1 MILILTKKTNL
12 HFLLTIENLFN
23 YRFLHY
29 FYEEI
34 KSENYLMANIKN
46 RRLFTSYISITV
58 IMSVVLFL
66 FGFFGIFFISSNSM
80 ANSFKENFSVSIFFK
95 EDAKNIE
102 ITQLQNEILMSDYVE
117 KLKYVSKDEAVLLMK
132 DEYGQDFIKELGFNP
147 LVNSIDFNLKSEYV
161 EATLLDSISKLIE
174 NKNYIDEIVYDK
186 NLINIINDNIKR
198 ISLWLMPS
206 IIILLIITFL
216 VINSSI
222 RLSIYSNR
230 QLIKTMQLVGATKA
244 FIRKPFIKINIFLS
258 LISSIISIS
267 AIILLIYYIDLNISF
282 VDNISIESVITL
294 FIIILSLGLFI
305 SYISTF
311 FASQNIL
318 KIKADNLDV

>member
-1 MILILTKKTNL
+1 
-12 HFLLTIENLFN
+12 
-23 YRFLHY
+23 
-29 FYEEI
+29 
-34 KSENYLMANIKN
+34 MANIKN
-46 RRLFTSYISITV
+46 RRLFTSYISITI

-66 FGFFGIFFISSNSM
+66 FGFFGIFFISSNSI

-161 EATLLDSISKLIE
+161 KATLLDSISRLIE
-174 NKNYIDEIVYDK
+174 NKNYVDEIVYDK

-282 VDNISIESVITL
+282 IENIIIES
-294 FIIILSLGLFI
+294 IIILFLIIICLGLFI

-311 FASQNIL
+311 FATQNIL

>member
-1 MILILTKKTNL
+1 
-12 HFLLTIENLFN
+12 
-23 YRFLHY
+23 
-29 FYEEI
+29 
-34 KSENYLMANIKN
+34 MANIKN
-46 RRLFTSYISITV
+46 RRLFTSYISITI

-66 FGFFGIFFISSNSM
+66 FGFFGIFFISSNSI

-102 ITQLQNEILMSDYVE
+102 ITQLQNELLMSDYVE

-147 LVNSIDFNLKSEYV
+147 LVNSIDFNLQSEYV
-161 EATLLDSISKLIE
+161 EATLLDSISRLIE
-174 NKNYIDEIVYDK
+174 NKNYVDEIVYDK

-206 IIILLIITFL
+206 IIMLLIITFL

-267 AIILLIYYIDLNISF
+267 AIILSVYYIDLNISF
-282 VDNISIESVITL
+282 INNISIESVIIL
-294 FIIILSLGLFI
+294 FLIIVSLGMFI

-311 FASQNIL
+311 FATQNIL

>member
-1 MILILTKKTNL
+1 
-12 HFLLTIENLFN
+12 
-23 YRFLHY
+23 
-29 FYEEI
+29 
-34 KSENYLMANIKN
+34 MANIKN

-66 FGFFGIFFISSNSM
+66 FGFFGIFFISSNSI

-161 EATLLDSISKLIE
+161 EATLLDSISRLIE
-174 NKNYIDEIVYDK
+174 NKNYVDEIVYDK

-294 FIIILSLGLFI
+294 FLIILSLGLFI

-311 FASQNIL
+311 FATQNIL

>member
-1 MILILTKKTNL
+1 
-12 HFLLTIENLFN
+12 
-23 YRFLHY
+23 
-29 FYEEI
+29 
-34 KSENYLMANIKN
+34 MANIKN
-46 RRLFTSYISITV
+46 RRLFTSYISITI

-66 FGFFGIFFISSNSM
+66 FGFFGIFFISSNSI

-161 EATLLDSISKLIE
+161 EATLIDSISRLIE
-174 NKNYIDEIVYDK
+174 NKNYVDEIVYDK

-294 FIIILSLGLFI
+294 FLIILSLGLFI

-311 FASQNIL
+311 FATQNIL

>member
-1 MILILTKKTNL
+1 
-12 HFLLTIENLFN
+12 
-23 YRFLHY
+23 
-29 FYEEI
+29 
-34 KSENYLMANIKN
+34 MANIKN
-46 RRLFTSYISITV
+46 RRLFTSYISITI

-66 FGFFGIFFISSNSM
+66 FGFFGIFFISSNSI

-132 DEYGQDFIKELGFNP
+132 EEYGQDFIKELGFNP

-161 EATLLDSISKLIE
+161 EATLLDSISRLIE

-282 VDNISIESVITL
+282 VDNISRESA
-294 FIIILSLGLFI
+294 IILFFVIVSLGLFI

-311 FASQNIL
+311 FATQNIL

>member
-1 MILILTKKTNL
+1 
-12 HFLLTIENLFN
+12 
-23 YRFLHY
+23 
-29 FYEEI
+29 
-34 KSENYLMANIKN
+34 MANIKN
-46 RRLFTSYISITV
+46 RRLFTSYISITI

-66 FGFFGIFFISSNSM
+66 FGFFGIFFISSNSI

-102 ITQLQNEILMSDYVE
+102 ITQLQNELLMSDYVE

-132 DEYGQDFIKELGFNP
+132 EEYGQDFIKELGFNP
-147 LVNSIDFNLKSEYV
+147 LVNSIDFNLKSKYV
-161 EATLLDSISKLIE
+161 KATLLDSISRLIE
-174 NKNYIDEIVYDK
+174 NKNYVDEIVYDK

-294 FIIILSLGLFI
+294 FLIILSLGLFI

-311 FASQNIL
+311 FATQNIL

>member
-1 MILILTKKTNL
+1 
-12 HFLLTIENLFN
+12 
-23 YRFLHY
+23 
-29 FYEEI
+29 
-34 KSENYLMANIKN
+34 MANIKN
-46 RRLFTSYISITV
+46 RRLFTSYVSITI

-66 FGFFGIFFISSNSM
+66 FGFFGIFFISSNSI

-102 ITQLQNEILMSDYVE
+102 ITQLQNELLMSDYVE

-132 DEYGQDFIKELGFNP
+132 EEYGQDFIKELGFNP

-161 EATLLDSISKLIE
+161 EATLLDSISRLIE

-294 FIIILSLGLFI
+294 FLIILSLGLFI

-311 FASQNIL
+311 FATQNIL

>member
-1 MILILTKKTNL
+1 MT
-12 HFLLTIENLFN
+12 
-23 YRFLHY
+23 
-29 FYEEI
+29 
-34 KSENYLMANIKN
+34 NIKN
-46 RRLFTSYISITV
+46 RRLFTSYISITI

-66 FGFFGIFFISSNSM
+66 FGFFGIFFISSNSI

-102 ITQLQNEILMSDYVE
+102 ITQLQNELLMSDYVE

-161 EATLLDSISKLIE
+161 EATLLDSISRLIE

-294 FIIILSLGLFI
+294 FLIILSLGLFI

-311 FASQNIL
+311 FATQNIL

>member
-1 MILILTKKTNL
+1 MT
-12 HFLLTIENLFN
+12 
-23 YRFLHY
+23 
-29 FYEEI
+29 
-34 KSENYLMANIKN
+34 NIKN
-46 RRLFTSYISITV
+46 RRLFTSYISITI

-66 FGFFGIFFISSNSM
+66 FGFFGIFFISSNSI

-102 ITQLQNEILMSDYVE
+102 ITQLQNELLMSDYVE

-132 DEYGQDFIKELGFNP
+132 EEYGQDFIKELGFNP

-161 EATLLDSISKLIE
+161 EATLLDSISRLIE

-267 AIILLIYYIDLNISF
+267 VIILLIYYIDLNISF
-282 VDNISIESVITL
+282 IDNISIESVITL
-294 FIIILSLGLFI
+294 FLIILSLGLFI

-311 FASQNIL
+311 FATQNIL

>member
-1 MILILTKKTNL
+1 
-12 HFLLTIENLFN
+12 
-23 YRFLHY
+23 
-29 FYEEI
+29 
-34 KSENYLMANIKN
+34 MANIKN
-46 RRLFTSYISITV
+46 SRLFTSYISITI

-66 FGFFGIFFISSNSM
+66 FGFFGIFFISSNSI

-174 NKNYIDEIVYDK
+174 KKNYVDEIVYDK

-267 AIILLIYYIDLNISF
+267 VIILLIYYIDLNISF

-294 FIIILSLGLFI
+294 FLIILSLGLFI

-311 FASQNIL
+311 FATQNIL

>member
-1 MILILTKKTNL
+1 MT
-12 HFLLTIENLFN
+12 
-23 YRFLHY
+23 
-29 FYEEI
+29 
-34 KSENYLMANIKN
+34 NIKN
-46 RRLFTSYISITV
+46 RRLFTSYISITI

-66 FGFFGIFFISSNSM
+66 FGFFGIFFISSNSI

-102 ITQLQNEILMSDYVE
+102 ITQLQNELLMSDYVE

-132 DEYGQDFIKELGFNP
+132 EEYGQDFIKELGFNP

-161 EATLLDSISKLIE
+161 EATLLDSISRLIE

-244 FIRKPFIKINIFLS
+244 FIRRPFIKINIFLS

-267 AIILLIYYIDLNISF
+267 VIILLIYYIDLNISF
-282 VDNISIESVITL
+282 IDNISIESVITL

-311 FASQNIL
+311 FATQNIL

>member
-1 MILILTKKTNL
+1 
-12 HFLLTIENLFN
+12 
-23 YRFLHY
+23 
-29 FYEEI
+29 
-34 KSENYLMANIKN
+34 MANIKN
-46 RRLFTSYISITV
+46 RRLFTSYISITI

-174 NKNYIDEIVYDK
+174 NKNYVDEIVYDK

-294 FIIILSLGLFI
+294 FLIILSLGLFI

-311 FASQNIL
+311 FATQNIL

>member
-1 MILILTKKTNL
+1 
-12 HFLLTIENLFN
+12 
-23 YRFLHY
+23 
-29 FYEEI
+29 
-34 KSENYLMANIKN
+34 MANIKN
-46 RRLFTSYISITV
+46 RRLFTSYISITI

-66 FGFFGIFFISSNSM
+66 FGFFGIFFISSNSI

-161 EATLLDSISKLIE
+161 EATLLDSISRLIE
-174 NKNYIDEIVYDK
+174 NKNYVDEIVYDK

-267 AIILLIYYIDLNISF
+267 AIIILIYYIDLNISF
-282 VDNISIESVITL
+282 FDNISIESVITL
-294 FIIILSLGLFI
+294 FLIILSLGLFI

-311 FASQNIL
+311 FATQNIL

>member
-1 MILILTKKTNL
+1 
-12 HFLLTIENLFN
+12 
-23 YRFLHY
+23 
-29 FYEEI
+29 
-34 KSENYLMANIKN
+34 MANIKN
-46 RRLFTSYISITV
+46 RRLLTSYISITI

-66 FGFFGIFFISSNSM
+66 FGFFGIFFISSNSI

-102 ITQLQNEILMSDYVE
+102 ITQLQNELLMSDYVE

-132 DEYGQDFIKELGFNP
+132 DEYGQDFMKELGFNP
-147 LVNSIDFNLKSEYV
+147 LVNSIDFNLKSKYV

-174 NKNYIDEIVYDK
+174 NKNYVDEIVYDK

-294 FIIILSLGLFI
+294 FLIILSLGLFI

-311 FASQNIL
+311 FATQNIL

>member
-1 MILILTKKTNL
+1 
-12 HFLLTIENLFN
+12 
-23 YRFLHY
+23 
-29 FYEEI
+29 
-34 KSENYLMANIKN
+34 MANIKN
-46 RRLFTSYISITV
+46 RRLFTSYISITI

-66 FGFFGIFFISSNSM
+66 FGFFGIFFISSNSI

-161 EATLLDSISKLIE
+161 EAALLDSISKLIE
-174 NKNYIDEIVYDK
+174 NKNYVDEIVYDK

-244 FIRKPFIKINIFLS
+244 FIRKPFIKINILLS

-294 FIIILSLGLFI
+294 FLIILSLGLFI

-311 FASQNIL
+311 FATQNIL

>member
-1 MILILTKKTNL
+1 
-12 HFLLTIENLFN
+12 
-23 YRFLHY
+23 
-29 FYEEI
+29 
-34 KSENYLMANIKN
+34 MANIKN
-46 RRLFTSYISITV
+46 RRLFTSYISITI

-66 FGFFGIFFISSNSM
+66 FGFFGIFFISSNSI

-102 ITQLQNEILMSDYVE
+102 ITQLQNELLMSDYVE

-132 DEYGQDFIKELGFNP
+132 EEYGQDFIKELGFNP

-161 EATLLDSISKLIE
+161 EATLLDSISRLIE

-267 AIILLIYYIDLNISF
+267 AIILLIYYIDLNISI

-294 FIIILSLGLFI
+294 FLIILSLGLFI

-311 FASQNIL
+311 FATQNIL